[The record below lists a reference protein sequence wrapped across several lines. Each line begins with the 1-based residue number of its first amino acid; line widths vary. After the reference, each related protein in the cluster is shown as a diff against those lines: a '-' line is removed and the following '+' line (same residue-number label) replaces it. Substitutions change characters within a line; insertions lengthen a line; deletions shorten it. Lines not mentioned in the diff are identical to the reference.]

1 MLESS
6 AARDTTPKS
15 VAQRTHA
22 PEHFRVPGGT
32 TTMITVFILAIVFTI
47 GVSALCSIL
56 EAMILSTTT
65 AEIESLKKSNPKR
78 GERLERAKLD
88 IEETSSA
95 ILSLN
100 TIANTLG
107 ATIVGGLAVQIWS
120 EADNVLF
127 NVSLT
132 MALAIL
138 FISEIIPK
146 NVGILYR
153 ASLQPILIFP
163 LVWICTVMTPIS
175 KVVGLFVRL
184 LLKGQEPETDSDEEI
199 MLLAEKSEKDG
210 TLSSNERKVIN
221 NALSLDEI
229 LVDAIMTPRTVVYS
243 VDGAETIDAIF
254 KKERNI
260 PFARIPVYED
270 QTDNIQGIVRRRDI
284 LSAIAEERESLR
296 IVDLSTDALF
306 IPDTATADDAL
317 QNFLKNQQQ
326 LAIAVDEFGNMSGVI
341 TMEDVIEHIIGQEIF
356 EPDDQAVDMRELARK
371 RQFAEKHRARKGM
384 GSR

>member
-1 MLESS
+1 
-6 AARDTTPKS
+6 
-15 VAQRTHA
+15 
-22 PEHFRVPGGT
+22 
-32 TTMITVFILAIVFTI
+32 MITTFILAIVFTI

-65 AEIESLKKSNPKR
+65 AEIESLKKSHAKR

-120 EADNVLF
+120 EHDNVLF
-127 NVSLT
+127 NISLT

-146 NVGILYR
+146 NVGVLYR
-153 ASLQPILIFP
+153 ASLQPVLIFP
-163 LVWICTVMTPIS
+163 LVWICTIMTPIS
-175 KVVGLFVRL
+175 KVVGLVVRF

-243 VDGAETIDAIF
+243 IDGAETVDAIF
-254 KKERNI
+254 KRERNI

-270 QTDNIQGIVRRRDI
+270 QNDNIRGIVRRRDL
-284 LSAIAEERESLR
+284 LSAIAEEREGVLVAD
-296 IVDLSTDALF
+296 IATDALF
-306 IPDTATADDAL
+306 IPDTSTADDAL

-326 LAIAVDEFGNMSGVI
+326 LAVAVDEFGNMSGVI
-341 TMEDVIEHIIGQEIF
+341 TMEDVIEHIIGQEIY
-356 EPDDQAVDMRELARK
+356 EPDDPAVDMRELARQ
-371 RQFAEKHRARKGM
+371 RQFAEKHRARKGL

>member
-1 MLESS
+1 MPCDAFS
-6 AARDTTPKS
+6 
-15 VAQRTHA
+15 
-22 PEHFRVPGGT
+22 
-32 TTMITVFILAIVFTI
+32 MIAVFILATFFTI

-65 AEIESLKKSNPKR
+65 AEIEGLKKKHPKR

-120 EADNVLF
+120 DHENVLF
-127 NVSLT
+127 KVSLT
-132 MALAIL
+132 MSLAIL

-153 ASLQPILIFP
+153 AKLQPVLIFP
-163 LVWICTVMTPIS
+163 LIWICKIMTPIS
-175 KVVGLFVRL
+175 KVVGLLVRF
-184 LLKGQEPETDSDEEI
+184 LLKSQEPETDSDEEI
-199 MLLAEKSEKDG
+199 MLLAEKSEKEG
-210 TLSSNERKVIN
+210 TLSSNEREVIN

-243 VDGAETIDAIF
+243 INGSETIGSLME
-254 KKERNI
+254 KERNL
-260 PFARIPVYED
+260 PHARIPVYEE
-270 QTDNIQGIVRRRDI
+270 QTDNIKGIVRRRDI
-284 LSAIAEERESLR
+284 LSAAAEDRDSLR
-296 IVDLSTDALF
+296 ISDMVSDPIF
-306 IPDTATADDAL
+306 VPDTATADDAL
-317 QNFLKNQQQ
+317 QTFLKNQQQ

-356 EPDDQAVDMRELARK
+356 EADDPAVDMRELARN
-371 RQFAEKHRARKGM
+371 RQYAEKRKARRGKEN
-384 GSR
+384 

>member
-1 MLESS
+1 
-6 AARDTTPKS
+6 
-15 VAQRTHA
+15 
-22 PEHFRVPGGT
+22 
-32 TTMITVFILAIVFTI
+32 MITVFTLAIVFTI
-47 GVSALCSIL
+47 GISALCSIL

-65 AEIESLKKSNPKR
+65 AEIESLKKSQPTR

-120 EADNVLF
+120 DYDNVLF

-146 NVGILYR
+146 NVGVLYR
-153 ASLQPILIFP
+153 ANLQPILIFP
-163 LVWICTVMTPIS
+163 LVWICTVMTPLS
-175 KVVGLFVRL
+175 KVVGLFVRF
-184 LLKGQEPETDSDEEI
+184 LLKSQEPETDSDEEI

-243 VDGAETIDAIF
+243 IDSTKTIAAIF

-260 PFARIPVYED
+260 PFARIPVYKN

-284 LSAIAEERESLR
+284 LSAIAEKRESLQ
-296 IVDLSTDALF
+296 IADIATNALF

-317 QNFLKNQQQ
+317 QNFLKDQQQ

-356 EPDDQAVDMRELARK
+356 EADDPAVDMRELARK
-371 RQFAEKHRARKGM
+371 RKFAEKHRARKGNAY
-384 GSR
+384 